1 MLFFGAAQAFLGCVN
16 FNLLD
21 DVLQEF
27 EERAVHR
34 RRESL
39 GDAPPHEAQEE
50 TLDLLWRDGE
60 GCASHACGSNPA
72 LMQRL
77 LSAFVDR
84 CSCVLLP
91 PRRARAHRAE
101 ALGEPPREGAELAP
115 LQISK
120 HMRLSRVSF
129 LFRML
134 GVSYSCVTERGRL
147 LGVLTRLDVVEEEK
161 ERMSQPFLQR
171 HDSPT
176 VSLLGIS
183 RMSST
188 SGTSTS
194 SSRTSSISLV

>member
-1 MLFFGAAQAFLGCVN
+1 M
-16 FNLLD
+16 D
-21 DVLQEF
+21 
-27 EERAVHR
+27 
-34 RRESL
+34 
-39 GDAPPHEAQEE
+39 
-50 TLDLLWRDGE
+50 
-60 GCASHACGSNPA
+60 
-72 LMQRL
+72 QRL
-77 LSAFVDR
+77 LALPAWQTTIFLW
-84 CSCVLLP
+84 CVNGEQSDDGPSGLGHALLVN
-91 PRRARAHRAE
+91 E

>member
-1 MLFFGAAQAFLGCVN
+1 
-16 FNLLD
+16 
-21 DVLQEF
+21 
-27 EERAVHR
+27 
-34 RRESL
+34 
-39 GDAPPHEAQEE
+39 
-50 TLDLLWRDGE
+50 
-60 GCASHACGSNPA
+60 
-72 LMQRL
+72 
-77 LSAFVDR
+77 
-84 CSCVLLP
+84 
-91 PRRARAHRAE
+91 
-101 ALGEPPREGAELAP
+101 
-115 LQISK
+115 
-120 HMRLSRVSF
+120 
-129 LFRML
+129 ML

>member
-1 MLFFGAAQAFLGCVN
+1 MPLWTAA
-16 FNLLD
+16 
-21 DVLQEF
+21 
-27 EERAVHR
+27 
-34 RRESL
+34 
-39 GDAPPHEAQEE
+39 
-50 TLDLLWRDGE
+50 
-60 GCASHACGSNPA
+60 HA
-72 LMQRL
+72 
-77 LSAFVDR
+77 
-84 CSCVLLP
+84 VLLP